1 MERWCIRVNFD
12 WMKPPAGRGCER
24 YARTHGKEGSCLLIS
39 TSMRR
44 RRLSSDAPRITVRRA
59 TAAAAPRP
67 ARPMPPAK
75 RGLLKRASRGRIED
89 ATDVEGGGVVM
100 ESFGKSN

>member
-1 MERWCIRVNFD
+1 MERWCIRVSFD
-12 WMKPPAGRGCER
+12 CMKPPAGRGCER

-39 TSMRR
+39 TSIRR
-44 RRLSSDAPRITVRRA
+44 RRFSRDAPRITVRRA

-67 ARPMPPAK
+67 ARPIPPAK
-75 RGLLKRASRGRIED
+75 RGLLKRASRGRIDD

-100 ESFGKSN
+100 RAFGKQ